1 MLIYEKKIKIMLQAS
16 EGTAMHIRLGN
27 IITIRDGITITLT
40 NIDKPQ
46 VKLGIEAPAEVRVE
60 RE

>member
-1 MLIYEKKIKIMLQAS
+1 MRYEKIIKVRLQAL
-16 EGTAMHIRLGN
+16 EDTGMHIRLGK

-46 VKLGIEAPAEVRVE
+46 VKLGIHAPAEVRVE

>member
-1 MLIYEKKIKIMLQAS
+1 MIYEKKIKIRLQAP
-16 EGTAMHIRLGN
+16 EDTALHIRLGKT
-27 IITIRDGITITLT
+27 ITIRDGITITLT